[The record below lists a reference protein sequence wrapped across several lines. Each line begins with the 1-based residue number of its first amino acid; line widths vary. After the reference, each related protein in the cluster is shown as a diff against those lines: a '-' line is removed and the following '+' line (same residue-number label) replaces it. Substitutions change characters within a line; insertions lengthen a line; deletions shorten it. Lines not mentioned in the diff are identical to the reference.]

1 MSGVNSGNESDGDA
15 RGDSMGADSTADTEL
30 EEGHMDELA
39 AVTPYPS
46 DEYLQLVEGLTQL
59 RLTNYAV
66 QPLIT
71 CLQAAGSILKHGP
84 R

>member
-1 MSGVNSGNESDGDA
+1 MSGVNSGNESGGDA
-15 RGDSMGADSTADTEL
+15 RGDSMGDDSTADTEL
-30 EEGHMDELA
+30 DEGQMDELA

-46 DEYLQLVEGLTQL
+46 DEYLQLVEGLHQL

-71 CLQAAGSILKHGP
+71 CLQAAGNILKHGP